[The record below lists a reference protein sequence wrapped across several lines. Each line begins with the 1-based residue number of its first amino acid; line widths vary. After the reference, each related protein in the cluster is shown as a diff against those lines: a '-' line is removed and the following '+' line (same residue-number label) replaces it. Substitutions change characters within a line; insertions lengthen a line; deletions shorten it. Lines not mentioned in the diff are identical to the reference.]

1 MLKNID
7 YDIKSL
13 ENDTLIPTDSIYN
26 YRFEYKD
33 PIPLLYQSGY
43 LTIKSS
49 DENGITCMLGFPNE
63 EVKYGFYS
71 ELLPVYMGGKHN
83 TTEFYAANFVRDL
96 QDSNVEGFMTRLR
109 AFFAD
114 IPNVLENK
122 REKHYHTIFFVLFRL
137 MGQFV
142 EAEYNS
148 AVGRADAVV
157 VTKTTVYVFEFKM
170 SGNGTAEDALQQI
183 DDKKYMLPFTAS
195 GKQLVKIGVE
205 FSDDKDERNVARWVV
220 G

>member
-1 MLKNID
+1 
-7 YDIKSL
+7 
-13 ENDTLIPTDSIYN
+13 
-26 YRFEYKD
+26 
-33 PIPLLYQSGY
+33 
-43 LTIKSS
+43 
-49 DENGITCMLGFPNE
+49 
-63 EVKYGFYS
+63 YS
-71 ELLPVYMGGKHN
+71 ELLPVYMGGKHS

-157 VTKTTVYVFEFKM
+157 ITKTTVYVFEFKM
-170 SGNGTAEDALQQI
+170 SGNGTAEDALRQI

-195 GKQLVKIGVE
+195 GKNLVKIGVE
-205 FSDDKDERNVARWVV
+205 FSGDKDERNVARWVV